1 MMQLA
6 DVNGEVERDLDLP
19 EDKWYPDT
27 PRGHVARTL
36 GIDIDAVDE
45 AALNRLENLL
55 KTPLMKT
62 DKKSHANLTADIKVV
77 REEKA
82 GMESEPSVETEEDK
96 AKDKKEE
103 LPVITR
109 STTETN
115 RRPPTNT

>member
-1 MMQLA
+1 
-6 DVNGEVERDLDLP
+6 
-19 EDKWYPDT
+19 
-27 PRGHVARTL
+27 
-36 GIDIDAVDE
+36 
-45 AALNRLENLL
+45 
-55 KTPLMKT
+55 MKT
-62 DKKSHANLTADIKVV
+62 DKKSYANLTADIKAV

-115 RRPPTNT
+115 RRPPTIPKEGAELDHGAGFSAGAPGVI